1 MSRPLAT
8 PSSGVPR
15 ASSPASGLTLRGL
28 AYPNPKQVDGIVYD
42 VLLIEMVRTL
52 RESASVARKR
62 EKELEEELI
71 ENCLL
76 ERNSP
81 ALGNAARDSVGGSLP
96 GAKGAADEEE
106 EALRI
111 RLESIGMHVG
121 TNLVER

>member
-1 MSRPLAT
+1 
-8 PSSGVPR
+8 
-15 ASSPASGLTLRGL
+15 
-28 AYPNPKQVDGIVYD
+28 VDGIVYD

-62 EKELEEELI
+62 EKELEEEMI
-71 ENCLL
+71 ENGLFERKAPIL
-76 ERNSP
+76 ETTT
-81 ALGNAARDSVGGSLP
+81 RDSVSGGLP
-96 GAKGAADEEE
+96 AAKGVVDDDE